1 MLEALLFGL
10 AAIVLGIILMGVGFF
25 GSDMGM
31 AFTDAFNFIVSLKW
45 LTVPLS
51 GILMVLGVVVLLFL
65 VCLPQ
70 IILGGWKTK
79 RYEEKAPEHL
89 EREMFLTAVECA
101 VVQALGV
108 YVIGVAPDTVI
119 MGVIVCVISVIYL
132 WSEAISAWH
141 GITRE
146 PQKKDSERPEP
157 VENER

>member
-1 MLEALLFGL
+1 MLEALLLGL
-10 AAIVLGIILMGVGFF
+10 ATIVLGIILMGVGFF

-51 GILMVLGVVVLLFL
+51 GILMVVLWAVVLFL

-89 EREMFLTAVECA
+89 GREMFLAAVECV
-101 VVQALGV
+101 VVQALDV
-108 YVIGVAPDTVI
+108 YVVGPEVPVI
-119 MGVIVCVISVIYL
+119 VMGVIVCVISVIYL

-146 PQKKDSERPEP
+146 PQKKDSERPELKQ
-157 VENER
+157 